1 MSELET
7 PSLFTTTELRHS
19 IIISHRERK
28 LREGGYSES
37 VSTALREL
45 GRIKSVEVEL
55 NDQWFRFRTEASP
68 EVSGILKALGYR
80 LPSRVEPLPS
90 LE

>member
-1 MSELET
+1 MLGHW
-7 PSLFTTTELRHS
+7 LQRLL
-19 IIISHRERK
+19 ERK
-28 LREGGYSES
+28 LREGGYPES

-45 GRIKSVEVEL
+45 GRVKSVEVEL